1 MITKNTH
8 AINEK
13 AGDKQ
18 NKVNRHESRLMAA
31 VKLVYCPSD
40 AGGALDDLF
49 RLIINDVNYK
59 ILGHHHYLNYVCK
72 SISTAKALTIS
83 KLLAAALNPT
93 GDDPVDTAIKIVD
106 LDKDDWVMKALL
118 GAL

>member
-1 MITKNTH
+1 
-8 AINEK
+8 
-13 AGDKQ
+13 
-18 NKVNRHESRLMAA
+18 MAA

-59 ILGHHHYLNYVCK
+59 ILGHHNYLNYVCK
-72 SISTAKALTIS
+72 AISTAKALTIS
-83 KLLAAALNPT
+83 KLLAAALNPS
-93 GDDPVDTAIKIVD
+93 GEDPIEIAVKIIE

-118 GAL
+118 GALSIN